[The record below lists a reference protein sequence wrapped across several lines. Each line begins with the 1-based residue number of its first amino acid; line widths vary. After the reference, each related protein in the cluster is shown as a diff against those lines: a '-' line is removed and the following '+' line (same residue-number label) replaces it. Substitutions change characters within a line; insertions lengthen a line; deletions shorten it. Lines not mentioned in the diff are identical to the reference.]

1 MSDVKTSINKVQVVG
16 TLLEMNLMEETKEV
30 ALKGANGVEKKVTC
44 RSIGKKEFKNPT
56 FLVEV
61 EKKDEDGNVVS
72 TSNVGIDFYS
82 IAEKKLD
89 EHGNIVDN
97 PRFKSMETVFETY
110 LPKVNCKS
118 DEKPTRVKIDGSLRE
133 NGYVDKNTYEW
144 KSFSVVNGFS
154 ITSSSVPEEDI
165 ADCEISGI
173 IRTIIPETKGENAEE
188 TGRLKV
194 ELWSFDGLGAITPT
208 TLIVEEDLADAFQD
222 YYERGQS
229 VKVYYEILSKQIGA
243 KKVTTGGFGRR
254 ESKAVSGYTVTEYSV
269 FRGDDPFEEENE
281 YFITTE
287 KVKDAMDEREIMIAN
302 KIKDAKENK
311 GANSTPKPSPKGA
324 SASAKANPFGGESS
338 VKKSPF

>member
-144 KSFSVVNGFS
+144 KSFSALKEGLNSFIESYNKVRPHEALGYQTPYEVYRNGCF
-154 ITSSSVPEEDI
+154 PK
-165 ADCEISGI
+165 
-173 IRTIIPETKGENAEE
+173 KG
-188 TGRLKV
+188 
-194 ELWSFDGLGAITPT
+194 
-208 TLIVEEDLADAFQD
+208 
-222 YYERGQS
+222 Y
-229 VKVYYEILSKQIGA
+229 SKE
-243 KKVTTGGFGRR
+243 K
-254 ESKAVSGYTVTEYSV
+254 TEV
-269 FRGDDPFEEENE
+269 
-281 YFITTE
+281 
-287 KVKDAMDEREIMIAN
+287 A
-302 KIKDAKENK
+302 
-311 GANSTPKPSPKGA
+311 
-324 SASAKANPFGGESS
+324 
-338 VKKSPF
+338 

>member
-30 ALKGANGVEKKVTC
+30 TLKGANGVEKKVTC

-133 NGYVDKNTYEW
+133 NGYVDKNTYEFTLNQTNQ
-144 KSFSVVNGFS
+144 K
-154 ITSSSVPEEDI
+154 
-165 ADCEISGI
+165 EIGVI
-173 IRTIIPETKGENAEE
+173 L
-188 TGRLKV
+188 TG
-194 ELWSFDGLGAITPT
+194 
-208 TLIVEEDLADAFQD
+208 LADTLHKLKITVL
-222 YYERGQS
+222 EGTLS
-229 VKVYYEILSKQIGA
+229 VDSLL
-243 KKVTTGGFGRR
+243 
-254 ESKAVSGYTVTEYSV
+254 VSRSNFLGCL
-269 FRGDDPFEEENE
+269 
-281 YFITTE
+281 
-287 KVKDAMDEREIMIAN
+287 
-302 KIKDAKENK
+302 
-311 GANSTPKPSPKGA
+311 
-324 SASAKANPFGGESS
+324 
-338 VKKSPF
+338 